1 LIKLKD
7 ILLEVKNPAMGLLAA
22 LSHEIVS
29 GKMVTG
35 GSSIGG
41 SNIFDDTVELKQV
54 TYYFQELRDGK
65 TPRKL
70 SDQQKKM
77 AMAIINVAK
86 KLPINVQNRLSKQG
100 LTMSVREQ
108 SIGFQIPGTPKQK
121 NIGRKT
127 RQEFAKFFNNFEAGN
142 TKTAISNYAEQIMN
156 SDAPDDIKKKVSE
169 ILNEMETVAIDI
181 QDELH
186 SRQISDDNVAE
197 TLFNYVNSEMD
208 ASDSIEFEQLLWYDN
223 QIDMSI
229 NSGMIENAV
238 AIMGQLLHQL
248 EFIRG
253 FILQEFPEISPAG
266 FKR

>member
-1 LIKLKD
+1 
-7 ILLEVKNPAMGLLAA
+7 
-22 LSHEIVS
+22 
-29 GKMVTG
+29 
-35 GSSIGG
+35 
-41 SNIFDDTVELKQV
+41 
-54 TYYFQELRDGK
+54 
-65 TPRKL
+65 
-70 SDQQKKM
+70 
-77 AMAIINVAK
+77 
-86 KLPINVQNRLSKQG
+86 
-100 LTMSVREQ
+100 
-108 SIGFQIPGTPKQK
+108 
-121 NIGRKT
+121 
-127 RQEFAKFFNNFEAGN
+127 
-142 TKTAISNYAEQIMN
+142 
-156 SDAPDDIKKKVSE
+156 
-169 ILNEMETVAIDI
+169 METVAIDI

-253 FILQEFPEISPAG
+253 FILQKFPEISPVG

>member
-1 LIKLKD
+1 MIKLKD
-7 ILLEVKNPAMGLLAA
+7 IL
-22 LSHEIVS
+22 
-29 GKMVTG
+29 
-35 GSSIGG
+35 
-41 SNIFDDTVELKQV
+41 
-54 TYYFQELRDGK
+54 
-65 TPRKL
+65 
-70 SDQQKKM
+70 
-77 AMAIINVAK
+77 
-86 KLPINVQNRLSKQG
+86 
-100 LTMSVREQ
+100 EQ
-108 SIGFQIPGTPKQK
+108 SIGFQVPGTPKQK

-253 FILQEFPEISPAG
+253 FILQEFPESSPAG

>member
-1 LIKLKD
+1 MIKLKD
-7 ILLEVKNPAMGLLAA
+7 IL
-22 LSHEIVS
+22 
-29 GKMVTG
+29 
-35 GSSIGG
+35 
-41 SNIFDDTVELKQV
+41 
-54 TYYFQELRDGK
+54 
-65 TPRKL
+65 
-70 SDQQKKM
+70 
-77 AMAIINVAK
+77 
-86 KLPINVQNRLSKQG
+86 
-100 LTMSVREQ
+100 EQ
-108 SIGFQIPGTPKQK
+108 SIGFQVPGTPKQK
-121 NIGRKT
+121 NIGRQT

-142 TKTAISNYAEQIMN
+142 TKTAIANYAEQIMR
-156 SDAPDDIKKKVSE
+156 SDAPDEVKEKASE

-229 NSGMIENAV
+229 KSGMIENAV
-238 AIMGQLLHQL
+238 AIMGQLLQQL

-253 FILQEFPEISPAG
+253 FILQEFPEISTIG